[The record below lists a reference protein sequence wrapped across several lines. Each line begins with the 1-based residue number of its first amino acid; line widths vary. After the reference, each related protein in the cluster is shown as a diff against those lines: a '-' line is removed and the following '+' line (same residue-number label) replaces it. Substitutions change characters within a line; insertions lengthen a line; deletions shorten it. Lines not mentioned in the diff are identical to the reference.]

1 MMTSSELSMAPRMS
15 ELIAPAFFP
24 VHKDLKAGLHSNY
37 DLYGGRG
44 SCKSS
49 FISLEIVLGIVQD
62 PEANAA
68 VFRKVANT
76 LRGSVYEQ
84 IGWAIDA
91 LGMASEWRSTVSPMQ
106 YTYKTGQ
113 QIKFFGLD
121 DPKKLKSIK
130 CRHGYFK
137 YVWYEELDEFA
148 GDKEIRNVQQSVAR
162 GTSGRIYT
170 FKSFNPPISRSNW
183 ANVYVDTPSARSY
196 RHKSCYLD
204 VDPEWLGQVF
214 LDEADDLKANNL
226 QMYEHEYLGVPTG
239 TGGEVFENL
248 EIREISNEEIQR
260 FDRIYMGIDWGWY
273 PDPFH
278 WTKVDYEPSQS
289 TLYIFDE
296 WRTNKTSNRD
306 SWEYLKQHRAV
317 SDNDLITADSADMKS
332 IADLREYGAFIRPA
346 EKGPHSREYSY
357 KWLQSLKKIV
367 IDPVRCPYTAQEFR
381 EYEYERTK
389 DGEVLNVYPDGKD
402 HSIDAVR
409 YSLETIWKRR
419 GQ

>member
-1 MMTSSELSMAPRMS
+1 MTSETTRLS
-15 ELIAPAFFP
+15 ELIAPAFYS
-24 VHKDLKAGLHSNY
+24 VHRDLKQGLHSIY

-49 FISLEIVLGIVQD
+49 YISLEIVLGVTQD

-76 LRGSVYEQ
+76 LRTSVFDQ
-84 IGWAIDA
+84 IGWAIDV
-91 LGMASEWRSTVSPMQ
+91 LGMTDLWKCTVSPMQ
-106 YTYKTGQ
+106 CTYMPTGQ

-130 CRHGYFK
+130 CRKGYFK

-148 GDKEIRNVQQSVAR
+148 GNKEIRTVQQSVAR
-162 GTSGRIYT
+162 GTSGRIFT

-183 ANVYVDTPSARSY
+183 ANVYVETPSSRSY

-214 LDEADDLKANNL
+214 LDEAEELKETNYQL
-226 QMYEHEYLGVPTG
+226 YEHEYLGVPTG

-248 EIREISNEEIQR
+248 EFREISDEEISR

-273 PDPFH
+273 PDPFQ
-278 WTKVDYEPSQS
+278 WVKMAYEPAQS

-296 WRTNKTSNRD
+296 WRAKKTSNRNA
-306 SWEYLKQHRAV
+306 WEHLQKYKNV
-317 SDNDLITADSADMKS
+317 TENDLITADSADMKS
-332 IADLREYGAFIRPA
+332 IADFREYGAFIRPA

-357 KWLQSLKKIV
+357 KWLQSLRKIV
-367 IDPVRCPYTAQEFR
+367 IDPVRCPNAAPEFR

-389 DGEVLNVYPDGKD
+389 DGEVLNVYPDGND

-409 YSLETIWKRR
+409 YGMESTWKRR